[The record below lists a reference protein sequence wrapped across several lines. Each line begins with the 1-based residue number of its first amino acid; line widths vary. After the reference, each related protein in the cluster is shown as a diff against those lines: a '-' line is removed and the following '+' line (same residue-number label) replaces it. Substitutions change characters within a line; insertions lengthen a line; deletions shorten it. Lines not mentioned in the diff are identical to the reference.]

1 MFQLDTSHARAAPPP
16 LRQASRLRAVAA
28 RIRVDPESRPDL
40 VEVERVS
47 KVFASPGRAGVA
59 AVDDV
64 TIRIPDHS
72 MTLIK
77 GPSGSGKT
85 TLLAI
90 IACMMRPTAGRVT
103 VAGHD
108 ITRLSEDLLAE
119 VRRRHFGFVFQS
131 NHLIQRATALENVM
145 VPGLPCPEFNG
156 DLSLRARALLSRL
169 GLEAKAHRR
178 VEGLSGGEQQ
188 RVAIARAL
196 AMDPKVMLF
205 DEPTSALDPEMI
217 GEVLDVMKTL
227 AKEGMTMVCVTHEMG
242 FAREVADR
250 VIFMDEGAI
259 VEVGTP
265 EHFFTN
271 PTHERTKLFL
281 SQIL

>member
-1 MFQLDTSHARAAPPP
+1 MLRLDASHALAAPPP
-16 LRQASRLRAVAA
+16 LRRSPHLRAAA
-28 RIRVDPESRPDL
+28 AAVRVDPEPRPNL
-40 VEVERVS
+40 VEAHRVS
-47 KVFASPGRAGVA
+47 KLFASPGRDGVA

-64 TIRIPDHS
+64 TIRIPEHS
-72 MTLIK
+72 IALIK

-90 IACMMRPTAGRVT
+90 IGCMMRPTAGRVS

-156 DLSLRARALLSRL
+156 DLRLRARALLSRF

-196 AMDPKVMLF
+196 VNDPEVLIA
-205 DEPTSALDPEMI
+205 DEPTAHLDSSSADAFI
-217 GEVLDVMKTL
+217 HL
-227 AKEGMTMVCVTHEMG
+227 AFELLARGKSVIVASHNPVVCGIDSYT
-242 FAREVADR
+242 R
-250 VIFMDEGAI
+250 VFELRDGRL
-259 VEVGTP
+259 V
-265 EHFFTN
+265 
-271 PTHERTKLFL
+271 
-281 SQIL
+281 

>member
-1 MFQLDTSHARAAPPP
+1 MFRLDTSHARATPPP
-16 LRQASRLRAVAA
+16 RRQPSRLRPVAA
-28 RIRVDPESRPDL
+28 RIRVDPDPRPDL

-64 TIRIPDHS
+64 TIRIPEHS
-72 MTLIK
+72 ITLIK

-119 VRRRHFGFVFQS
+119 VRRRHFGFVFQ
-131 NHLIQRATALENVM
+131 NHHLIQRATALENVM

-156 DLSLRARALLSRL
+156 DLRLRARALLARL

-196 AMDPKVMLF
+196 VNDPEVLVA
-205 DEPTSALDPEMI
+205 DEPTAHLDSSSAYAFIHLAFDLLARGKSVIVASHDPAVCAI
-217 GEVLDVMKTL
+217 GSY
-227 AKEGMTMVCVTHEMG
+227 H
-242 FAREVADR
+242 R
-250 VIFMDEGAI
+250 VFELRNGRL
-259 VEVGTP
+259 V
-265 EHFFTN
+265 
-271 PTHERTKLFL
+271 
-281 SQIL
+281 